1 MVRDACIQ
9 TSAISRPYRNDHSLN
24 NLQAHSSTFQ
34 ERGIRLIL
42 ALTAIGT
49 LAPVHAC
56 ADDQAEASTI
66 IVAENTTLPG
76 AIEIEGDTLQ
86 LRMDRQ
92 MRAIGNA
99 VIRKE
104 GQQVTGDDIRYDI
117 QNDELQ
123 VDGNAVITAGQTTI
137 KGPMLRMRMSENI
150 GEMRDVTIEFKS
162 SPPPPSNQDSSALLN
177 DEAILLSDPKRY
189 LEDNES
195 YSTQKDNTSFEN
207 IRASAKQVLFEG
219 QNIKRLKSASYTSC
233 AADVDD
239 WYIKTNNLE
248 LNDYTRTGEATNAF
262 VEFKGVPILYTP
274 WMSFSY
280 NNQRKSGLLAP
291 LWGTTSRSGFELLTP
306 YYINIRP
313 DMDATIATRFL
324 SKRGVQLQGEF
335 RYLGEDYSGI
345 NNLEYLD
352 KDSLTDQ
359 TRFYAKLSHAQRF
372 SEHWSGG
379 YNLEKVSDDKYFS
392 EMATRIQVTSR
403 VNLQQTAFVDYQDDN
418 WTFNGSV
425 QRYQNL
431 DNKSFVYQRL
441 PQLTLNYDNS
451 WHGITTQT
459 AAQYVFFDSMQEMG
473 KVATGSRLNFYP
485 SLSYPIKS
493 SYGFIT
499 PKFGVNT
506 TQYSLS
512 NNIPSGYSQD
522 YNQLSRTLPIF
533 SLDSGLYFDRESSI
547 FGTNYTHTLEP
558 RAYYVY
564 IPYRDQSKIPIF
576 DTALATLNQDSIFTE
591 NQFIG
596 GDRVNNA
603 NQTTLAIT
611 SRLIDA
617 ETGIERLS
625 ATLGQRFYFE
635 DQKVSLPNTSVS
647 TRKSSDILAGFTAR
661 LSSRLNLDTFWQ
673 YDPDRG
679 NMERNNYLLRYNP
692 EPGKSFSFG
701 YRYTAN
707 TLEQI
712 DTSAQWPLGA
722 GWYGISRLNYSIRD
736 GNIVQFLG
744 GLEYD
749 AGCWQ
754 ARAVMQRVQ
763 TATADANYAMFFQL
777 ELGGLT
783 SIGANPLNV
792 IKRNIPTY
800 MRTYD
805 IPAIYRDQNAQ

>member
-1 MVRDACIQ
+1 
-9 TSAISRPYRNDHSLN
+9 LN

-42 ALTAIGT
+42 ALIAIGT

-56 ADDQAEASTI
+56 ADDQAEAAAI

-86 LRMDRQ
+86 LHMDRQ
-92 MRAIGNA
+92 MRALGNA

-117 QNDELQ
+117 QDDELQ

-564 IPYRDQSKIPIF
+564 IPYRDQNKIPIF

-805 IPAIYRDQNAQ
+805 IPAIYRDQNSQ

>member
-1 MVRDACIQ
+1 M
-9 TSAISRPYRNDHSLN
+9 N
-24 NLQAHSSTFQ
+24 NLQAHSPSFQ

-42 ALTAIGT
+42 ALIALGT
-49 LAPVHAC
+49 LLPEPAC
-56 ADDQAEASTI
+56 AQDAEPPLQ
-66 IVAENTTLPG
+66 VAENVQLPG

-99 VIRKE
+99 VIRKD

-123 VDGNAVITAGQTTI
+123 VEGHAVITSGQTKVT
-137 KGPMLRMRMSENI
+137 GPMLRMRMSENI
-150 GEMRDVTIEFKS
+150 GEMRDVSIEFKS
-162 SPPPPSNQDSSALLN
+162 SPPPPNDQDSSPLLS
-177 DEAILLSDPKRY
+177 DQAILLSDPKKY
-189 LEDNES
+189 LEDNQS
-195 YSTQKDNTSFEN
+195 SGTQDKSSAFDN
-207 IRASAKQVLFEG
+207 IRATAKQVLFEG
-219 QNIKRLKSASYTSC
+219 QNIKRLKQASYTSC
-233 AADVDD
+233 AANVDD

-248 LNDYTRTGEATNAF
+248 LNDYSRTGVASNAY

-313 DMDATIATRFL
+313 DMDATISTRVL

-335 RYLGEDYSGI
+335 RYLDENYSGI
-345 NNLEYLD
+345 TNVEYLD
-352 KDSLTDQ
+352 KDSMTDQ
-359 TRFYAKLSHAQRF
+359 TRFYARLSHQQRF
-372 SEHWSGG
+372 SDHWTGG
-379 YNLEKVSDDKYFS
+379 YNLEKVSDSTYFS

-403 VNLQQTAFVDYQDDN
+403 VNLQQSVFTNYTSEHL
-418 WTFNGSV
+418 TFNGSV

-431 DNKSFVYQRL
+431 DNISYVYQRL
-441 PQLTLNYDNS
+441 PQLTLTYSDD
-451 WHGITTQT
+451 WKGFKTQT
-459 AAQYVFFDSMQEMG
+459 GAQYVNFQTMDGMVNKPS
-473 KVATGSRLNFYP
+473 GSRLSFYP
-485 SLSYPIKS
+485 SIAYPMKNA
-493 SYGFIT
+493 YGYVT
-499 PKFGVNT
+499 PKVGVQS

-512 NNIPSGYSQD
+512 NNIPVGYSEE
-522 YNQLSRTLPIF
+522 YNQLNRTLPIV
-533 SLDSGLYFDRESSI
+533 SVDSGMYFDRATQL
-547 FGTNYTHTLEP
+547 FDTAYTHTLEP
-558 RAYYVY
+558 RAYYLY
-564 IPYRDQSKIPIF
+564 IPYKDQSKLPIF
-576 DTALATLNQDSIFTE
+576 DTSLNTLNQNSIFYE
-591 NQFIG
+591 NQFS
-596 GDRVNNA
+596 GDDRLNNA
-603 NQTTLAIT
+603 NQMTLALT
-611 SRLIDA
+611 SRLIDS

-625 ATLGQRFYFE
+625 GTLGQRFYFE
-635 DQKVSLPNTSVS
+635 DQKVTLPSVTGS

-679 NMERNNYLLRYNP
+679 NMERNNFLLRYNP
-692 EPGKSFSFG
+692 EPGKSFGFG

-712 DTSAQWPLGA
+712 DTSAQWPLGN

-736 GNIVQFLG
+736 ANAVQFLG

-763 TATADANYAMFFQL
+763 TATANANYAMFFQL

-800 MRTYD
+800 MRTND
-805 IPAIYRDQNAQ
+805 IPAIYRDQNSQ

>member
-1 MVRDACIQ
+1 M
-9 TSAISRPYRNDHSLN
+9 SRPDRNDHSLN
-24 NLQAHSSTFQ
+24 NLQAYSSISQ
-34 ERGIRLIL
+34 ERGIRLIF
-42 ALTAIGT
+42 ALIAIST
-49 LAPVHAC
+49 LSSGSAR
-56 ADDQAEASTI
+56 ADDEAGQAPI
-66 IVAENTTLPG
+66 MVAENATLPG
-76 AIEIEGDTLQ
+76 AIEIEGDSLQ

-92 MRAIGNA
+92 MRAVGNA
-99 VIRKE
+99 VIRKD
-104 GQQVTGDDIRYDI
+104 GQQVTGDEIRYDM

-123 VDGNAVITAGQTTI
+123 VDGNATITAGETKIT
-137 KGPMLRMRMSENI
+137 GPLLRMRMSESI
-150 GEMRDVTIEFKS
+150 GEMRDVSIEFKS

-177 DEAILLSDPKRY
+177 DDAILISDPKRY
-189 LEDNES
+189 LEDNQS
-195 YSTQKDNTSFEN
+195 YSAQQKTSAFDN
-207 IRASAKQVLFEG
+207 IRATAKQVLFEG
-219 QNIKRLKSASYTSC
+219 QNVKRLKNASYTSC

-262 VEFKGVPILYTP
+262 VEFKGIPILYTP

-280 NNQRKSGLLAP
+280 NNQRKSGFLAP
-291 LWGTTSRSGFELLTP
+291 LWGSTSRSGFELLTP
-306 YYINIRP
+306 YYINISP
-313 DMDATIATRFL
+313 DMDATVATRFL
-324 SKRGVQLQGEF
+324 SKRGTQLQGEF
-335 RYLGEDYSGI
+335 RYLGENYSGI

-352 KDSLTDQ
+352 NDNMTGQ

-379 YNLEKVSDDKYFS
+379 YSLEKVSDDRYFS

-403 VNLQQTAFVDYQDDN
+403 VNLQQTAFVDYNDEH
-418 WTFNGSV
+418 WTFNGSI
-425 QRYQNL
+425 QRYQTL
-431 DNKSFVYQRL
+431 DSKSYVYQRL
-441 PQLTLNYDNS
+441 PQMTLNYQNDWKGFTS
-451 WHGITTQT
+451 ET
-459 AAQYVFFDSMQEMG
+459 AAQYVYFDSIKEMG
-473 KVATGSRLNFYP
+473 SVPTGSRLSFYP
-485 SLSYPIKS
+485 SIAYPLKS
-493 SYGFIT
+493 SYGFMT
-499 PKFGVNT
+499 PKLGIHT
-506 TQYSLS
+506 TQYSLTD
-512 NNIPSGYSQD
+512 NTPTGYSQE
-522 YNQLSRTLPIF
+522 YNQLNRTLPIF
-533 SLDSGLYFDRESSI
+533 SLDSGLYFDRESSL

-603 NQTTLAIT
+603 NQTTLAVT
-611 SRLIDA
+611 SRLIDS

-625 ATLGQRFYFE
+625 ATVGQRFYFE
-635 DQKVSLPNTSVS
+635 DQIVTLPDSSRS

-673 YDPDRG
+673 YNPDQG

-712 DTSAQWPLGA
+712 DTSAQWPLGT
-722 GWYGISRLNYSIRD
+722 GWYGIGRLNYSIRD
-736 GNIVQFLG
+736 GNAVQFLG

-763 TATADANYAMFFQL
+763 TATANANYAMFFQL

-792 IKRNIPTY
+792 IKRNIPSY

-805 IPAIYRDQNAQ
+805 IPTIYRDQNLQ

>member
-1 MVRDACIQ
+1 M
-9 TSAISRPYRNDHSLN
+9 N
-24 NLQAHSSTFQ
+24 NLQAHSSSFQ

-42 ALTAIGT
+42 ALVALGT
-49 LAPVHAC
+49 LLSEPAC
-56 ADDQAEASTI
+56 AQDADAPLQ
-66 IVAENTTLPG
+66 VAENAKLPG

-99 VIRKE
+99 VIRKD

-123 VDGNAVITAGQTTI
+123 VEGNAVITTGQTKVT
-137 KGPMLRMRMSENI
+137 GPMLRMRMSENI

-162 SPPPPSNQDSSALLN
+162 SPPPPNDQDSSPLLS
-177 DEAILLSDPKRY
+177 DQAILLSDPKKY
-189 LEDNES
+189 LEDNQS
-195 YSTQKDNTSFEN
+195 SGTQDKSSAFDN
-207 IRASAKQVLFEG
+207 IRATAKQVLFEG
-219 QNIKRLKSASYTSC
+219 QNIKRLKQASYTSC
-233 AADVDD
+233 AANVDD

-248 LNDYTRTGEATNAF
+248 LNDYSRTGVATNAY

-335 RYLGEDYSGI
+335 RYLDENYSGI
-345 NNLEYLD
+345 TNLEYLD
-352 KDSLTDQ
+352 KDNLTDQ
-359 TRFYAKLSHAQRF
+359 TRFYARLSHLQRF
-372 SEHWSGG
+372 SDHWSGG
-379 YNLEKVSDDKYFS
+379 YNLEKVSDDTYFS

-403 VNLQQTAFVDYQDDN
+403 VNLQQSVFANYSSEHV
-418 WTFNGSV
+418 TFNGTV

-431 DNKSFVYQRL
+431 DNVSYVYQRL
-441 PQLTLNYDNS
+441 PQLTLTYNDD
-451 WHGITTQT
+451 WKGFKTQT
-459 AAQYVFFDSMQEMG
+459 GAQYVNFQTMDGMLNKPS
-473 KVATGSRLNFYP
+473 GSRLSFYP
-485 SLSYPIKS
+485 SIAYPMKNA
-493 SYGFIT
+493 YGFVT
-499 PKFGVNT
+499 PKVGVQT

-512 NNIPSGYSQD
+512 NNIPVGYTEE
-522 YNQLSRTLPIF
+522 YNQLNRTLPIA
-533 SLDSGLYFDRESSI
+533 SVDSGMYFDRATQL
-547 FGTNYTHTLEP
+547 FDTAYTHTLEP
-558 RAYYVY
+558 RAYYLY
-564 IPYRDQSKIPIF
+564 IPYKDQSKLPIF
-576 DTALATLNQDSIFTE
+576 DTSLNTLNQNSIFYE
-591 NQFIG
+591 NQFS
-596 GDRVNNA
+596 GDDRLNNA
-603 NQTTLAIT
+603 NQMTLALT
-611 SRLIDA
+611 SRLIDS

-625 ATLGQRFYFE
+625 GTLGQRFYFE
-635 DQKVSLPNTSVS
+635 DQKVTLPSASGS
-647 TRKSSDILAGFTAR
+647 TRKTSDILAGFTAR

-673 YDPDRG
+673 YDPDRS
-679 NMERNNYLLRYNP
+679 NMERNNFLLRYNP
-692 EPGKSFSFG
+692 EPGKSFGFG

-712 DTSAQWPLGA
+712 DTSAQWPLGN

-736 GNIVQFLG
+736 ANAVQFLG

-763 TATADANYAMFFQL
+763 TATANANYAMFFQL

-800 MRTYD
+800 MRTND
-805 IPAIYRDQNAQ
+805 IPAIYRDQNSQ

>member
-1 MVRDACIQ
+1 M
-9 TSAISRPYRNDHSLN
+9 N

-56 ADDQAEASTI
+56 ADDQSEAPAMV
-66 IVAENTTLPG
+66 VAENTTLPG

>member
-1 MVRDACIQ
+1 
-9 TSAISRPYRNDHSLN
+9 LN

-34 ERGIRLIL
+34 DRGIRLIL
-42 ALTAIGT
+42 ALIAIST
-49 LAPVHAC
+49 LSPVPAR
-56 ADDQAEASTI
+56 ADEQAATESI

-123 VDGNAVITAGQTTI
+123 VDGNAVITAGQTKIT
-137 KGPMLRMRMSENI
+137 GPMLRMRMSENI
-150 GEMRDVTIEFKS
+150 GEMRDVNIEFKS
-162 SPPPPSNQDSSALLN
+162 SPPPPSNQDSSPLLS
-177 DEAILLSDPKRY
+177 DQAILLSDPKKY
-189 LEDNES
+189 LEDDQS
-195 YSTQKDNTSFEN
+195 YSSQSNNASFEN
-207 IRASAKQVLFEG
+207 IRATAKQVLFEG
-219 QNIKRLKSASYTSC
+219 QNIKRLKKASYTSC

-324 SKRGVQLQGEF
+324 SKRGTQLQGEF

-345 NNLEYLD
+345 NNFEYLD

-359 TRFYAKLSHAQRF
+359 TRFYVKLSHLQRF

-441 PQLTLNYDNS
+441 PQLTVNYDNS
-451 WHGITTQT
+451 WNGITTQT
-459 AAQYVFFDSMQEMG
+459 AAQYVYFDSMQEMG
-473 KVATGSRLNFYP
+473 TVPTGSRLNFYP

-493 SYGFIT
+493 SYGFVT

-506 TQYSLS
+506 TQYSL
-512 NNIPSGYSQD
+512 NNNVPTGYSEE

-533 SLDSGLYFDRESSI
+533 SLDSGLYFDRESTL

-635 DQKVSLPNTSVS
+635 DQKVSLPNTSAS

-792 IKRNIPTY
+792 IKRNIPSY

-805 IPAIYRDQNAQ
+805 IPAIYRDQNSQ

>member
-1 MVRDACIQ
+1 M
-9 TSAISRPYRNDHSLN
+9 N
-24 NLQAHSSTFQ
+24 NLQAHSSSFQ

-42 ALTAIGT
+42 ALVALGT
-49 LAPVHAC
+49 LLSEPAC
-56 ADDQAEASTI
+56 AQDADVPLQ
-66 IVAENTTLPG
+66 VAENVQLPG

-99 VIRKE
+99 VIRKD

-123 VDGNAVITAGQTTI
+123 VEGHAVITSGQTKVT
-137 KGPMLRMRMSENI
+137 GPMLRMRMSENI

-162 SPPPPSNQDSSALLN
+162 SPPPPNDQDNSPLLS
-177 DEAILLSDPKRY
+177 DQAILLSDPKKY
-189 LEDNES
+189 LEDNQS
-195 YSTQKDNTSFEN
+195 SGTQDKSSAFDN
-207 IRASAKQVLFEG
+207 IRATAKQVLFEG
-219 QNIKRLKSASYTSC
+219 QNIKRLKQASYTSC
-233 AADVDD
+233 AANVDD

-248 LNDYTRTGEATNAF
+248 LNDYSRTGVASNAY

-313 DMDATIATRFL
+313 DMDATISTRIL

-335 RYLGEDYSGI
+335 RYLDENYSGI
-345 NNLEYLD
+345 TNVEYLD
-352 KDSLTDQ
+352 KDSMTDQ
-359 TRFYAKLSHAQRF
+359 TRFYARLSHQQRF
-372 SEHWSGG
+372 SDHWTGG
-379 YNLEKVSDDKYFS
+379 YNLEKVSDNTYFS

-403 VNLQQTAFVDYQDDN
+403 VNLQQSVFTNYTSEHL
-418 WTFNGSV
+418 TFNGSV

-431 DNKSFVYQRL
+431 DNISYVYQRL
-441 PQLTLNYDNS
+441 PQLTLTYNDD
-451 WHGITTQT
+451 WKGFKTQT
-459 AAQYVFFDSMQEMG
+459 GAQYVNFQTMDGMVNKPS
-473 KVATGSRLNFYP
+473 GSRLSIYP
-485 SLSYPIKS
+485 SIAYPMKNA
-493 SYGFIT
+493 YGFVT
-499 PKFGVNT
+499 PKVGVQS

-512 NNIPSGYSQD
+512 NNIPVGYTEE
-522 YNQLSRTLPIF
+522 YNQLNRTLPIV
-533 SLDSGLYFDRESSI
+533 SVDSGMYFDRATQLFDTS
-547 FGTNYTHTLEP
+547 YTHTLEP
-558 RAYYVY
+558 RAYYLY
-564 IPYRDQSKIPIF
+564 IPYKDQSKLPIF
-576 DTALATLNQDSIFTE
+576 DTSLNTLNQNSIFYE
-591 NQFIG
+591 NQFS
-596 GDRVNNA
+596 GDDRLNNA
-603 NQTTLAIT
+603 NQMTLALT
-611 SRLIDA
+611 SRLIDS

-625 ATLGQRFYFE
+625 GTLGQRFYFE
-635 DQKVSLPNTSVS
+635 DQKVTLPSASGS
-647 TRKSSDILAGFTAR
+647 TRKTSDILAGFTAR

-673 YDPDRG
+673 YDPDRS
-679 NMERNNYLLRYNP
+679 NMERNNFLLRYNP
-692 EPGKSFSFG
+692 EPGKSFGFG

-712 DTSAQWPLGA
+712 DTSAQWPLGN

-736 GNIVQFLG
+736 ANAVQFLG

-763 TATADANYAMFFQL
+763 TATANANYAMFFQL

-800 MRTYD
+800 MRTND
-805 IPAIYRDQNAQ
+805 IPAIYRDQNTQ

>member
-1 MVRDACIQ
+1 MN
-9 TSAISRPYRNDHSLN
+9 T
-24 NLQAHSSTFQ
+24 LQAYSSTFQKRGFPERDFQ
-34 ERGIRLIL
+34 ERGIRVIFALIAISTL
-42 ALTAIGT
+42 SPVAAL
-49 LAPVHAC
+49 
-56 ADDQAEASTI
+56 ADDKASPTPVM
-66 IVAENTTLPG
+66 VAENATLPG
-76 AIEIEGDTLQ
+76 QIEIEGDTLQ

-92 MRAIGNA
+92 MRAVGNA
-99 VIRKE
+99 IIRKD
-104 GQQVTGDDIRYDI
+104 GQQVTGDEIRYDM

-123 VDGNAVITAGQTTI
+123 VDGNAVITAGQTKIT
-137 KGPMLRMRMSENI
+137 GPMLRMRMSENI
-150 GEMRDVTIEFKS
+150 GEMRDVSIEFKS
-162 SPPPPSNQDSSALLN
+162 SPPPPSDQDSSALLS
-177 DEAILLSDPKRY
+177 DQAILLSDPKRY
-189 LEDNES
+189 LEDNQS
-195 YSTQKDNTSFEN
+195 YSTQQKTSSFDN
-207 IRASAKQVLFEG
+207 IRATAKQVLFEG
-219 QNIKRLKSASYTSC
+219 QNVKHLKNASYTSC

-248 LNDYTRTGEATNAF
+248 LNDYTRTGEATNAY

-313 DMDATIATRFL
+313 DMDATVATRFL

-335 RYLGEDYSGI
+335 RYLDENYSGI

-352 KDSLTDQ
+352 RDDLTGQ
-359 TRFYAKLSHAQRF
+359 TRFYAKLSHLQRF
-372 SEHWSGG
+372 NEHWSGG
-379 YNLEKVSDDKYFS
+379 YNLEKVSDNTYFS

-403 VNLQQTAFVDYQDDN
+403 VNLQQTAFVNYN
-418 WTFNGSV
+418 SEHVTFNGTV

-431 DNKSFVYQRL
+431 DNVSYVYQRL
-441 PQLTLNYDNS
+441 PQLTVSYNDE
-451 WHGITTQT
+451 WKGFTTQT
-459 AAQYVFFDSMQEMG
+459 GAQYVNFQTMDGMVDKPS
-473 KVATGSRLNFYP
+473 GSRLSFYP
-485 SLSYPIKS
+485 SISYPMKNA
-493 SYGFIT
+493 YGYVT
-499 PKFGVNT
+499 PKVGVQT
-506 TQYSLS
+506 TQYSLN
-512 NNIPSGYSQD
+512 NNIPLGYSQE
-522 YNQLSRTLPIF
+522 YNQLSRTLPIV
-533 SLDSGLYFDRESSI
+533 SLDSGMYFDRETSL
-547 FGTNYTHTLEP
+547 FDNTYTHTLEP

-576 DTALATLNQDSIFTE
+576 DTSLNTLNQNSIFYE
-591 NQFIG
+591 NQFS
-596 GDRVNNA
+596 GDDRINNA
-603 NQTTLAIT
+603 NQMTLALT
-611 SRLIDA
+611 SRLIDS

-625 ATLGQRFYFE
+625 GTLGQRFYFE
-635 DQKVSLPNTSVS
+635 DQKVTLPNATNN

-692 EPGKSFSFG
+692 EPGKSFTFG

-707 TLEQI
+707 TLEQF
-712 DTSAQWPLGA
+712 DTSAQWPLGT
-722 GWYGISRLNYSIRD
+722 GWYGITRLNYSIRD
-736 GNIVQFLG
+736 GNAVQFLG

-763 TATADANYAMFFQL
+763 TATANANYAMFFQL

-805 IPAIYRDQNAQ
+805 IPTIYRDQNSQ

>member
-1 MVRDACIQ
+1 
-9 TSAISRPYRNDHSLN
+9 LN

-34 ERGIRLIL
+34 DRGIRLIL
-42 ALTAIGT
+42 ALIAIST
-49 LAPVHAC
+49 LSPVPAR
-56 ADDQAEASTI
+56 ADEQAATESI
-66 IVAENTTLPG
+66 VVAENTTLPG

-123 VDGNAVITAGQTTI
+123 VDGNAVITAGQTKIT
-137 KGPMLRMRMSENI
+137 GPMLRMRMSENI
-150 GEMRDVTIEFKS
+150 GEMRDVSIEFKS
-162 SPPPPSNQDSSALLN
+162 SPPPPSNQDSSPLLS
-177 DEAILLSDPKRY
+177 DQAILLSDPKKY
-189 LEDNES
+189 LEDDQS
-195 YSTQKDNTSFEN
+195 YSSQSNNASFEN
-207 IRASAKQVLFEG
+207 IRATAKLVLFEG
-219 QNIKRLKSASYTSC
+219 QNIKRLKKASYTSC

-324 SKRGVQLQGEF
+324 SKRGTQLQGEF

-345 NNLEYLD
+345 NNFEYLD

-359 TRFYAKLSHAQRF
+359 TRFYVKLSHLQRF

-441 PQLTLNYDNS
+441 PQLTVNYDNS
-451 WHGITTQT
+451 WNGITTQT
-459 AAQYVFFDSMQEMG
+459 AAQYVYFDSMQEMG
-473 KVATGSRLNFYP
+473 TVPTGSRLNFYP

-493 SYGFIT
+493 SYGFVT

-506 TQYSLS
+506 TQYSL
-512 NNIPSGYSQD
+512 NNNVPTGYSEE

-533 SLDSGLYFDRESSI
+533 SLDSGLYFDRESNL

-635 DQKVSLPNTSVS
+635 DQKVSLPNTSAS

-792 IKRNIPTY
+792 IKRNIPSY

-805 IPAIYRDQNAQ
+805 IPAIYRDQNSQ

>member
-1 MVRDACIQ
+1 
-9 TSAISRPYRNDHSLN
+9 
-24 NLQAHSSTFQ
+24 
-34 ERGIRLIL
+34 
-42 ALTAIGT
+42 
-49 LAPVHAC
+49 
-56 ADDQAEASTI
+56 
-66 IVAENTTLPG
+66 
-76 AIEIEGDTLQ
+76 
-86 LRMDRQ
+86 
-92 MRAIGNA
+92 
-99 VIRKE
+99 
-104 GQQVTGDDIRYDI
+104 
-117 QNDELQ
+117 
-123 VDGNAVITAGQTTI
+123 
-137 KGPMLRMRMSENI
+137 MS
-150 GEMRDVTIEFKS
+150 
-162 SPPPPSNQDSSALLN
+162 
-177 DEAILLSDPKRY
+177 
-189 LEDNES
+189 
-195 YSTQKDNTSFEN
+195 
-207 IRASAKQVLFEG
+207 
-219 QNIKRLKSASYTSC
+219 
-233 AADVDD
+233 
-239 WYIKTNNLE
+239 
-248 LNDYTRTGEATNAF
+248 
-262 VEFKGVPILYTP
+262 
-274 WMSFSY
+274 
-280 NNQRKSGLLAP
+280 
-291 LWGTTSRSGFELLTP
+291 
-306 YYINIRP
+306 
-313 DMDATIATRFL
+313 
-324 SKRGVQLQGEF
+324 
-335 RYLGEDYSGI
+335 
-345 NNLEYLD
+345 
-352 KDSLTDQ
+352 
-359 TRFYAKLSHAQRF
+359 
-372 SEHWSGG
+372 
-379 YNLEKVSDDKYFS
+379 
-392 EMATRIQVTSR
+392 
-403 VNLQQTAFVDYQDDN
+403 
-418 WTFNGSV
+418 
-425 QRYQNL
+425 
-431 DNKSFVYQRL
+431 
-441 PQLTLNYDNS
+441 
-451 WHGITTQT
+451 
-459 AAQYVFFDSMQEMG
+459 FFDSMQEMG

>member
-1 MVRDACIQ
+1 M
-9 TSAISRPYRNDHSLN
+9 T
-24 NLQAHSSTFQ
+24 NLQAHSSTSR

-42 ALTAIGT
+42 ALVATGT
-49 LAPVHAC
+49 LTSVHL
-56 ADDQAEASTI
+56 QAEEGKAPPVV
-66 IVAENTTLPG
+66 VAENASLPG
-76 AIEIEGDTLQ
+76 AVEIEGDTLK

-92 MRAIGNA
+92 MWATGNA
-99 VIRKE
+99 VIRKD
-104 GQQVTGDDIRYDI
+104 GQQVTGDEIRYDM

-123 VDGNAVITAGQTTI
+123 VDGNAVISAGTTTI
-137 KGPMLRMRMSENI
+137 KGPMLRMRLSENI

-162 SPPPPSNQDSSALLN
+162 APPRPSNQDSSALLN
-177 DEAILLSDPKRY
+177 DEAILISDPKRY

-195 YSTQKDNTSFEN
+195 YSNEGNKTSFDN
-207 IRASAKQVLFEG
+207 IRATAKQVFFEG
-219 QNIKRLKSASYTSC
+219 QNIKRLKNATYTSC

-239 WYIKTNNLE
+239 WYIKTNSLE
-248 LNDYTRTGEATNAF
+248 LNDYTRTGEAINAF

-291 LWGTTSRSGFELLTP
+291 LWGSTSRSGFELLTP

-324 SKRGVQLQGEF
+324 SKRGMQLQGEF
-335 RYLGEDYSGI
+335 RYLDESYSGI
-345 NNLEYLD
+345 NSFEYLD
-352 KDSLTDQ
+352 NDSQTGQ
-359 TRFYAKLSHAQRF
+359 TRFYGKLTHRQQF
-372 SEHWSGG
+372 SDHWSGG

-403 VNLQQTAFVDYQDDN
+403 VNLPQTAFVNYLDDH
-418 WTFNGSV
+418 WAFNGTV
-425 QRYQNL
+425 ERYQNL
-431 DNKSFVYQRL
+431 DNLSYVYQRL
-441 PQLTLNYDNS
+441 PQLSLSYDNN
-451 WHGITTQT
+451 WKGFKTQT
-459 AAQYVFFDSMQEMG
+459 AAQYVYFDAMKEMG
-473 KVATGSRLNFYP
+473 NSVPSGSRLSFYP
-485 SLSYPIKS
+485 SVSYPVKS
-493 SYGFIT
+493 SYAYIS
-499 PKFGVNT
+499 PKVGIHT
-506 TQYSLS
+506 TQYTLT
-512 NNIPSGYSQD
+512 NNTPVGYTD
-522 YNQLSRTLPIF
+522 EHNQLQRTLPIV
-533 SLDSGLYFDRESSI
+533 SLDSGLYFDRQTSL
-547 FGTNYTHTLEP
+547 FDNQYTHTLEP

-564 IPYRDQSKIPIF
+564 VPYRDQSKIPIF
-576 DTALATLNQDSIFTE
+576 DSSLATFNQDSIFLE

-596 GDRVNNA
+596 NDRINNA
-603 NQTTLAIT
+603 NHVTLAVT
-611 SRLIDA
+611 SRLIDS

-625 ATLGQRFYFE
+625 GTLGQRLYFE
-635 DQKVSLPNTSVS
+635 DQKVFLPNS
-647 TRKSSDILAGFTAR
+647 TPDARKSSDILAAFTAR
-661 LSSRLNLDTFWQ
+661 LSSRLNLDTYWQ

-707 TLEQI
+707 VLEQF
-712 DTSAQWPLGA
+712 DTAGQWPLGS
-722 GWYGISRLNYSIRD
+722 GWYGVGRLNYSIRD
-736 GNIVQFLG
+736 GNAVQLLA

-754 ARAVMQRVQ
+754 ARGVMQRVQ

-800 MRTYD
+800 MRTND
-805 IPAIYRDQNAQ
+805 IPGIYRDQNTQ

>member
-1 MVRDACIQ
+1 M
-9 TSAISRPYRNDHSLN
+9 N

-34 ERGIRLIL
+34 DRGIRLIL
-42 ALTAIGT
+42 ALIAIST
-49 LAPVHAC
+49 LSPVPVR
-56 ADDQAEASTI
+56 ADEQAATESI
-66 IVAENTTLPG
+66 VVAENTTLPG

-123 VDGNAVITAGQTTI
+123 VDGNAVITAGQTKIT
-137 KGPMLRMRMSENI
+137 GPMLRMRMSENI
-150 GEMRDVTIEFKS
+150 GEMRDVNIEFKS

-189 LEDNES
+189 LEDDQS
-195 YSTQKDNTSFEN
+195 YSSQGNNASFEN
-207 IRASAKQVLFEG
+207 IRATAKQVLFEG
-219 QNIKRLKSASYTSC
+219 QNIKRLKKASYTSC

-324 SKRGVQLQGEF
+324 SKRGTQLQGEF

-345 NNLEYLD
+345 NNFEYLD
-352 KDSLTDQ
+352 NDSMTGQ

-403 VNLQQTAFVDYQDDN
+403 VNLQQTAFVDYQDDH

-441 PQLTLNYDNS
+441 PQLTVNYDNS
-451 WHGITTQT
+451 WNGITTQT
-459 AAQYVFFDSMQEMG
+459 VAQYVYFDSLQEMG
-473 KVATGSRLNFYP
+473 TVPTGSRLNFYP
-485 SLSYPIKS
+485 SLSYPMKN
-493 SYGFIT
+493 SYGFVT

-506 TQYSLS
+506 TQYSL
-512 NNIPSGYSQD
+512 NNNVPNGYSEE

-533 SLDSGLYFDRESSI
+533 SLDSGLYFDRESSL

-617 ETGIERLS
+617 ETGIERIS

-635 DQKVSLPNTSVS
+635 DQKVSLPSTSAS

-707 TLEQI
+707 TLEQF
-712 DTSAQWPLGA
+712 DTSVQWPFGA

-736 GNIVQFLG
+736 GNAVQFLG

-763 TATADANYAMFFQL
+763 TATANANYAMFFQL

-792 IKRNIPTY
+792 IKRNIPSY

-805 IPAIYRDQNAQ
+805 IPAIYRDQNSQ

>member
-1 MVRDACIQ
+1 
-9 TSAISRPYRNDHSLN
+9 LN

-42 ALTAIGT
+42 ALIAIST
-49 LAPVHAC
+49 LSPVHAR
-56 ADDQAEASTI
+56 ADEQAEAPAMV
-66 IVAENTTLPG
+66 VAENATLPG

-805 IPAIYRDQNAQ
+805 IPAIYRDQNSQ

>member
-1 MVRDACIQ
+1 M
-9 TSAISRPYRNDHSLN
+9 N

>member
-1 MVRDACIQ
+1 
-9 TSAISRPYRNDHSLN
+9 
-24 NLQAHSSTFQ
+24 
-34 ERGIRLIL
+34 
-42 ALTAIGT
+42 
-49 LAPVHAC
+49 
-56 ADDQAEASTI
+56 
-66 IVAENTTLPG
+66 
-76 AIEIEGDTLQ
+76 
-86 LRMDRQ
+86 
-92 MRAIGNA
+92 
-99 VIRKE
+99 
-104 GQQVTGDDIRYDI
+104 
-117 QNDELQ
+117 
-123 VDGNAVITAGQTTI
+123 
-137 KGPMLRMRMSENI
+137 
-150 GEMRDVTIEFKS
+150 
-162 SPPPPSNQDSSALLN
+162 LLN

-564 IPYRDQSKIPIF
+564 IPYRDQNKIPIF

-805 IPAIYRDQNAQ
+805 IPAIYRDQNSQ